1 MGIFSIAPINVSGGA
16 LPRVNRNDIVTF
28 SEAEFGSDGRHW
40 IFDSGNAECLNGVS
54 GGRALTLGDVTPTYI
69 SNYLGLTNGPS
80 DGLQTDLSDTDI
92 NEVTMWAVA
101 RQPVAD
107 GTNGN
112 RFLIGNQT
120 GSAGIGVML
129 SGSSTTL
136 TVTARMAA
144 SGNPYAVGTVSVNNW
159 FFIAVSF
166 RLITGALT
174 VLAKLN
180 GEPVDSHTPLAGV
193 VRANLPFAVGNY
205 HYATGPAAAQF
216 QFAEFG
222 IVETLFSNDDLDGLY
237 QRAQARMALRGITI

>member
-1 MGIFSIAPINVSGGA
+1 MGIFSIAPINVPGGA
-16 LPRVNRNDIVTF
+16 LPRINRNDIVTL
-28 SEAEFGSDGRHW
+28 SEAEFASDGRHW
-40 IFDSGNAECLNGVS
+40 IFDSGDAECLNGVS
-54 GGRALTLGDVTPTYI
+54 GGRALTLGDVTPTYV
-69 SNYLGLTNGPS
+69 SNYIGLTNGPS
-80 DGLQTDLSDTDI
+80 DGLRTDLSDTNI
-92 NEVTMWAVA
+92 NEITMWAVA
-101 RQPVAD
+101 RQPAAD

-129 SGSSTTL
+129 SGSSSTL

-166 RLITGALT
+166 RLITGSLA
-174 VLAKLN
+174 VRAKLN
-180 GEPVDSHTPLAGV
+180 GDTVDSYTPLAGV

-222 IVETLFSNDDLDGLY
+222 VVEALFSNDDLDGLY